1 MGTKLYKASQGTD
14 FVGPIQ
20 VASADGAITIK
31 SGCVMITKATAA
43 ALTLAAP
50 TAGVDD
56 GKQLTIIDTYG
67 AAHTVTQTSPGF
79 NAGSTSS
86 DVGTFGGAKGDGLML
101 LAFQGVWL
109 VLNNVNV
116 TLA

>member
-1 MGTKLYKASQGTD
+1 MSKLYKVSQGTD

-31 SGCVMITKATAA
+31 SGNVFITKATAA

-50 TAGVDD
+50 TAGTDD
-56 GKQLTIIDTYG
+56 GKTLTIIDTYG
-67 AAHTVTQTSPGF
+67 AAHTVTQTTPGF

-86 DVGTFGGAKGDGLML
+86 DVGTFGGAKGDGLVL
-101 LAFQGVWL
+101 LAYQGVWL
-109 VLNNVNV
+109 VVNNVNV